1 MKEVLTI
8 MIVEDEKLLSG
19 EIREFLTRWGY
30 RAVSCT
36 DFEDIF
42 GEFQKIKPHLVL
54 MDINL
59 PYYDGYH
66 WCRKIREISHVPI
79 LYISSRNDDR
89 DKIMGIAQGGDDY
102 IEKPFH
108 LELLKAKIEASL
120 RRTYQYQV
128 KDRVPI
134 GEHLMFDQ
142 NSLTVFYGEQEVE
155 LTRSEQK
162 IMEKLIEMRPGVVT
176 RDELMMVL
184 WNTDEFVSDGTL
196 TTMVSRLRKKL
207 EQVSGDKVIKTRKGT
222 GYYIQRKKSE
232 ET

>member
-8 MIVEDEKLLSG
+8 MIVKDEKLLSG

-222 GYYIQRKKSE
+222 GYYIQ
-232 ET
+232 

>member
-36 DFEDIF
+36 DFEDILS
-42 GEFQKIKPHLVL
+42 EFQKIKPHLVL

-134 GEHLMFDQ
+134 GEQLMFDQ

-222 GYYIQRKKSE
+222 GYYIQ
-232 ET
+232 

>member
-30 RAVSCT
+30 RAVTCT

-134 GEHLMFDQ
+134 GEHLMFDK

-222 GYYIQRKKSE
+222 GYYIQ
-232 ET
+232 

>member
-102 IEKPFH
+102 IEKPCH

-222 GYYIQRKKSE
+222 GYYIQ
-232 ET
+232 

>member
-42 GEFQKIKPHLVL
+42 SEFQKIKPHLVL

-134 GEHLMFDQ
+134 GEQLMFDQ

-222 GYYIQRKKSE
+222 GYYIQ
-232 ET
+232 

>member
-1 MKEVLTI
+1 
-8 MIVEDEKLLSG
+8 
-19 EIREFLTRWGY
+19 
-30 RAVSCT
+30 
-36 DFEDIF
+36 
-42 GEFQKIKPHLVL
+42 

-59 PYYDGYH
+59 PFYDGYH

-128 KDRVPI
+128 RGRVSI
-134 GEHLMFDQ
+134 GENLMFDQ
-142 NSLTVFYGEQEVE
+142 NSLTVFYGEKEVE

-196 TTMVSRLRKKL
+196 TTMISRLRKKL
-207 EQVSGDKVIKTRKGT
+207 EQVSGSKVIRTRKGT
-222 GYYIQRKKSE
+222 GYFIQ
-232 ET
+232 